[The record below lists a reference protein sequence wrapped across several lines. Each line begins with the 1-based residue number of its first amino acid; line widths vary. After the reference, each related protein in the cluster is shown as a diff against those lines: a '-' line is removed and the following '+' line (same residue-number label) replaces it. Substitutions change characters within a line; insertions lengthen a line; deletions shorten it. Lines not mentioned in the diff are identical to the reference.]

1 MLPEDNGN
9 HSLVKTTAKQHK
21 SRPKDEEDR
30 RIEGYLLNPLEESY
44 LAPWPEIDSTQRCPS
59 LALW

>member
-1 MLPEDNGN
+1 
-9 HSLVKTTAKQHK
+9 VKTTAKQHK